1 MADEEGRDGNDIIP
15 GDVFVIGGG
24 DDTRVSVT
32 ECNFS
37 VLRDDGLAYAD
48 KSRFVDR
55 VLSNPARVLLI
66 TRPRRFGKSLN
77 LSMLRYFLDLRYR
90 GNHWFDGLEID
101 THQEYDDVRNAVPV
115 VYIDLKDVRGM
126 TSSENQRAFEK
137 MIMHTVNG
145 FRYLLDSDRLDD
157 FMRGEI
163 DRVINLRLP
172 DLDDLSLLVECLHAH
187 HGVRPVL
194 LIDEYEAPV
203 LFAMDRG
210 YFSDAM
216 DRLRTVL
223 SSLLKNN
230 EHLGKAVIT
239 GVLQMAK
246 EGMFSG
252 VNNLYVSSVFSD
264 DEFSDCFGLTEAEVS
279 GLCEKAGCPER
290 LDEIRAHYDGYRFG
304 DTEVYSPYSVICYFQ
319 YSMRPDSYWVASG
332 SDEQIGRMLNVA
344 DRHVRAQLAVLLSG
358 GTVDAR
364 IDSRLSFPRSGDV
377 LEMDPEDVPAYIVQA
392 GYLTATR
399 NPDGTYALRVPNR
412 EVMDL
417 FGRKVRRW
425 FTPRGWDH
433 MNAFTSAVLSGDA
446 KAVREE
452 IEKVLEV
459 SFNPRSESL
468 ESAPHMF
475 IAGMM
480 WTQSTHRVKVE
491 LHSGDGIAD
500 IGLVPWDRSGMGA
513 IVEIKKISERDDA
526 DEMAGK
532 ALAQVREKEYAW
544 FARGSEVLS
553 YGIAV
558 GGGRVA
564 VRMAEGD

>member
-1 MADEEGRDGNDIIP
+1 MADDEGRDGNDIIP

-101 THQEYDDVRNAVPV
+101 THHEYDDVRNAVPV
-115 VYIDLKDVRGM
+115 VYIDLKDVVGMKTEDNEAEFMSMVSRTVDGFGYLTRSESLSDYQRG
-126 TSSENQRAFEK
+126 Q
-137 MIMHTVNG
+137 
-145 FRYLLDSDRLDD
+145 
-157 FMRGEI
+157 I
-163 DRVINLRLP
+163 DRMLSNPRLT
-172 DLDDLSLLVECLHAH
+172 DLKLLTECLHLH
-187 HGVRPVL
+187 HGVKPYV

-203 LFAMDRG
+203 LFAMNRG

-279 GLCEKAGCPER
+279 GLFEKAGCPER

-319 YSMRPDSYWVASG
+319 YNMRPDSYWVASG

-344 DRHVRAQLAVLLSG
+344 DRHAREQLAVLLSG

-364 IDSRLSFPRSGDV
+364 SDSRLSFPRSGDV

-433 MNAFTSAVLSGDA
+433 MNAFTSAVLSGDVV
-446 KAVREE
+446 AVRGE

-500 IGLVPWDRSGMGA
+500 IGLVPWDRSGRGA
-513 IVEIKKISERDDA
+513 IVEIKKISDKDDA
-526 DEMAGK
+526 DEIAGK
-532 ALAQVREKEYAW
+532 ALVQVREKEYAW
-544 FARGSEVLS
+544 FSRGSEVLS

>member
-15 GDVFVIGGG
+15 RDVFVIGGG

-77 LSMLRYFLDLRYR
+77 LSMLRYFLDIRYR

-101 THQEYDDVRNAVPV
+101 AHHEYDDVRNAVPV
-115 VYIDLKDVRGM
+115 VYIDLKDVVGMKTEDNEAEFMSMVSRTVDGFGYLTRSESLSDYQRG
-126 TSSENQRAFEK
+126 Q
-137 MIMHTVNG
+137 
-145 FRYLLDSDRLDD
+145 
-157 FMRGEI
+157 I
-163 DRVINLRLP
+163 DRMLSNPRLT
-172 DLDDLSLLVECLHAH
+172 DLKLLTECLHLH
-187 HGVRPVL
+187 HGVKPYV

-203 LFAMDRG
+203 LFAMNRG

-239 GVLQMAK
+239 GVLQMAN

-252 VNNLYVSSVFSD
+252 LNDLYVSSVFSD

-319 YSMRPDSYWVASG
+319 YNMRPDSYWVASG

-344 DRHVRAQLAVLLSG
+344 DDNTRAQLAVLLSG

-425 FTPRGWDH
+425 FTPSGWDH
-433 MNAFTSAVLSGDA
+433 MNAFTSAVLSGDVA
-446 KAVREE
+446 AIRGE
-452 IEKVLEV
+452 IEKVLKV

-480 WTQSTHRVKVE
+480 WTQSTHRVKME
-491 LHSGDGIAD
+491 LYSEDETVD
-500 IGLVPWDRSGMGA
+500 IGLVPWDRSGRGA
-513 IVEIKKISERDDA
+513 IVEIKKISDKDDA
-526 DEMAGK
+526 DKIAGK

-564 VRMAEGD
+564 VRMAEED

>member
-1 MADEEGRDGNDIIP
+1 MFNYEHEQNLGIIP
-15 GDVFVIGGG
+15 RDVFVIGGG

-101 THQEYDDVRNAVPV
+101 AHREYDDVRNAVPV
-115 VYIDLKDVRGM
+115 VYIDLKDVVGMKTEDNEAEFMSMVSRTVDGFGYLTRSESLSDYQRG
-126 TSSENQRAFEK
+126 Q
-137 MIMHTVNG
+137 
-145 FRYLLDSDRLDD
+145 
-157 FMRGEI
+157 I
-163 DRVINLRLP
+163 DRMLSNPRLT
-172 DLDDLSLLVECLHAH
+172 DLKLLTECLHLH
-187 HGVRPVL
+187 HGVKPYV

-203 LFAMDRG
+203 LFAMNRG

-239 GVLQMAK
+239 GVLQMAN

-252 VNNLYVSSVFSD
+252 LNDLYVSSVFSD

-319 YSMRPDSYWVASG
+319 YNMRPDSYWVASG

-344 DRHVRAQLAVLLSG
+344 DRHAREQLAVLLSG

-433 MNAFTSAVLSGDA
+433 MNAFTSAVLSGDVV
-446 KAVREE
+446 AVRGE

-500 IGLVPWDRSGMGA
+500 IGLVPWDRSGRGA
-513 IVEIKKISERDDA
+513 IVEIKKISDKDDA
-526 DEMAGK
+526 DEIAGK
-532 ALAQVREKEYAW
+532 ALVQVREKEYAW
-544 FARGSEVLS
+544 FSRGSEVLS

-564 VRMAEGD
+564 VRMAEED

>member
-1 MADEEGRDGNDIIP
+1 MADDEGRDGNDIIP
-15 GDVFVIGGG
+15 RDVFVIGGG

-101 THQEYDDVRNAVPV
+101 AHREYDDVRNAVPV
-115 VYIDLKDVRGM
+115 VYIDLKDVVGMKTEDNEAEFMSMVSRTVDGFGYLTRSESLSDYQRG
-126 TSSENQRAFEK
+126 Q
-137 MIMHTVNG
+137 
-145 FRYLLDSDRLDD
+145 
-157 FMRGEI
+157 I
-163 DRVINLRLP
+163 DRMLSNPRLT
-172 DLDDLSLLVECLHAH
+172 DLKLLTECLHLH
-187 HGVRPVL
+187 HGVKPYV

-203 LFAMDRG
+203 LFAMNRG

-264 DEFSDCFGLTEAEVS
+264 DKFSDCFGLTEAEVS

-319 YSMRPDSYWVASG
+319 YNMRPDSYWVASG

-344 DRHVRAQLAVLLSG
+344 DRHAREQLAVLLSG

-433 MNAFTSAVLSGDA
+433 MNAFTSAVLSGDVA
-446 KAVREE
+446 AVRGE

-500 IGLVPWDRSGMGA
+500 IGLVPWDRSGRGA
-513 IVEIKKISERDDA
+513 IVEIKKISDKDDA
-526 DEMAGK
+526 DEIAGK
-532 ALAQVREKEYAW
+532 ALVQVREKEYAW
-544 FARGSEVLS
+544 FSRGSEVLS

-564 VRMAEGD
+564 VRMAEED

>member
-1 MADEEGRDGNDIIP
+1 MADDEGRDGNDIIP
-15 GDVFVIGGG
+15 RDVFVIGGG

-101 THQEYDDVRNAVPV
+101 AHREYDDVRNAVPV
-115 VYIDLKDVRGM
+115 VYIDLKDVVGMKTEDNEAEFMSMVSRTVDGFGYLTRSESLSDYQRG
-126 TSSENQRAFEK
+126 Q
-137 MIMHTVNG
+137 
-145 FRYLLDSDRLDD
+145 
-157 FMRGEI
+157 I
-163 DRVINLRLP
+163 DRMLSNPRLT
-172 DLDDLSLLVECLHAH
+172 DLKLLTECLHLH
-187 HGVRPVL
+187 HGVKPYV

-203 LFAMDRG
+203 LFAMNRG

-264 DEFSDCFGLTEAEVS
+264 DKFSDCFGLTEAEVS

-319 YSMRPDSYWVASG
+319 YNMRPDSYWVASG

-344 DRHVRAQLAVLLSG
+344 DRHAREQLAVLLSG

-433 MNAFTSAVLSGDA
+433 MNAFTSAVLSGDVV
-446 KAVREE
+446 AVRGE

-500 IGLVPWDRSGMGA
+500 IGLVPWDRSGRGA
-513 IVEIKKISERDDA
+513 IVEIKKISDKDDA
-526 DEMAGK
+526 DEIAGK
-532 ALAQVREKEYAW
+532 ALVQVREKEYAW
-544 FARGSEVLS
+544 FSRGSEVLS

-564 VRMAEGD
+564 VRMAEED

>member
-1 MADEEGRDGNDIIP
+1 MADDEGRDGNDIIP
-15 GDVFVIGGG
+15 RDVFVIGGG

-101 THQEYDDVRNAVPV
+101 AHREYDDVRNAVPV
-115 VYIDLKDVRGM
+115 VYIDLKDVVGMKTEDNEAEFMSMVSRTVDGFGYLTRSESLSDYQRG
-126 TSSENQRAFEK
+126 Q
-137 MIMHTVNG
+137 
-145 FRYLLDSDRLDD
+145 
-157 FMRGEI
+157 I
-163 DRVINLRLP
+163 DRMLSNPRLT
-172 DLDDLSLLVECLHAH
+172 DLKLLTECLHLH
-187 HGVRPVL
+187 HGVKPYV

-203 LFAMDRG
+203 LFAMNRG

-264 DEFSDCFGLTEAEVS
+264 DKFSDCFGLTEAEVS

-319 YSMRPDSYWVASG
+319 YNMRPDSYWVASG

-344 DRHVRAQLAVLLSG
+344 DRHAREQLAVLLSG

-433 MNAFTSAVLSGDA
+433 MNAFTSAVLSGDVV
-446 KAVREE
+446 AVRGE

-500 IGLVPWDRSGMGA
+500 IGLVPWDRSGRGA
-513 IVEIKKISERDDA
+513 IVEIKKISDKDDA
-526 DEMAGK
+526 DEIAGK
-532 ALAQVREKEYAW
+532 ALVQVREKEYAW
-544 FARGSEVLS
+544 FSRGSEVLS

>member
-1 MADEEGRDGNDIIP
+1 MADDEGRDGNDIIP

-101 THQEYDDVRNAVPV
+101 THHEYDDVRNAVPV
-115 VYIDLKDVRGM
+115 VYIDLKDVVGMKTEDNEAEFMSMVSRTVDGFGYLTRSESLSDYQRG
-126 TSSENQRAFEK
+126 Q
-137 MIMHTVNG
+137 
-145 FRYLLDSDRLDD
+145 
-157 FMRGEI
+157 I
-163 DRVINLRLP
+163 DRMLSNPRLT
-172 DLDDLSLLVECLHAH
+172 DLKLLTECLHLH
-187 HGVRPVL
+187 HGVKPYV

-203 LFAMDRG
+203 LFAMNRG

-279 GLCEKAGCPER
+279 GLFEKAGCPER

-319 YSMRPDSYWVASG
+319 YNMRPDSYWVASG

-344 DRHVRAQLAVLLSG
+344 DRHAREQLAVLLSG

-433 MNAFTSAVLSGDA
+433 MNAFTSAVLSGDVA
-446 KAVREE
+446 AVRGE

-500 IGLVPWDRSGMGA
+500 IGLVPWDRSGRGA

-526 DEMAGK
+526 DEIAGK

>member
-77 LSMLRYFLDLRYR
+77 LSMLRYFLDLRYS

-101 THQEYDDVRNAVPV
+101 THHEYDDVRNAVPV

-157 FMRGEI
+157 FMRGEV
-163 DRVINLRLP
+163 DRVINRRLP
-172 DLDDLSLLVECLHAH
+172 DLDDLSLLIKCLHAH

-216 DRLRTVL
+216 DHLRTVL

-344 DRHVRAQLAVLLSG
+344 DRHAREQLAVLLSG

-377 LEMDPEDVPAYIVQA
+377 LEMDSESCKVVDKVHTGAILVDGLGVGDVGNIVLRDRQHLAEDGIIIVVLTLERRTNRLLA
-392 GYLTATR
+392 G
-399 NPDGTYALRVPNR
+399 PDIVSRGFVYVR
-412 EVMDL
+412 ESEQLM
-417 FGRKVRRW
+417 
-425 FTPRGWDH
+425 
-433 MNAFTSAVLSGDA
+433 GDA
-446 KAVREE
+446 KKAVSDALD
-452 IEKVLEV
+452 KCL
-459 SFNPRSESL
+459 
-468 ESAPHMF
+468 
-475 IAGMM
+475 
-480 WTQSTHRVKVE
+480 
-491 LHSGDGIAD
+491 SGRHTDWNRIK
-500 IGLVPWDRSGMGA
+500 LVIRDAMNDYIW
-513 IVEIKKISERDDA
+513 KKTKRKPMVIPIIMDVD
-526 DEMAGK
+526 
-532 ALAQVREKEYAW
+532 V
-544 FARGSEVLS
+544 
-553 YGIAV
+553 
-558 GGGRVA
+558 
-564 VRMAEGD
+564 

>member
-1 MADEEGRDGNDIIP
+1 MADDEGRDGNDIIP
-15 GDVFVIGGG
+15 RDVFVIGGG

-101 THQEYDDVRNAVPV
+101 AHREYDDVRNAVPV
-115 VYIDLKDVRGM
+115 VYIDLKDVVGMKTEDNEAEFMSMVSRTVDGFGYLTRSESLSDYQRG
-126 TSSENQRAFEK
+126 Q
-137 MIMHTVNG
+137 
-145 FRYLLDSDRLDD
+145 
-157 FMRGEI
+157 I
-163 DRVINLRLP
+163 DRMLSNPRLT
-172 DLDDLSLLVECLHAH
+172 DLKLLTECLHLH
-187 HGVRPVL
+187 HGVKPYV

-203 LFAMDRG
+203 LFAMNRG

-264 DEFSDCFGLTEAEVS
+264 DKFSDCFGLTEAEVS

-319 YSMRPDSYWVASG
+319 YNMRPDSYWVASG

-344 DRHVRAQLAVLLSG
+344 DRHAREQLAVLLSG

-364 IDSRLSFPRSGDV
+364 IDSRLSLPRSGDV

-433 MNAFTSAVLSGDA
+433 MNAFTSAVLSGDVA
-446 KAVREE
+446 AVRGE

-500 IGLVPWDRSGMGA
+500 IGLVPGDRSGRGA

-526 DEMAGK
+526 DEIAGK

>member
-1 MADEEGRDGNDIIP
+1 MADDEGRDGNDIIP

-101 THQEYDDVRNAVPV
+101 THHEYDDVRNAVPV
-115 VYIDLKDVRGM
+115 VYIDLKDVVGMKTEDNEAEFMSMVSRTVDGFGYLTRSESLSDYQRG
-126 TSSENQRAFEK
+126 Q
-137 MIMHTVNG
+137 
-145 FRYLLDSDRLDD
+145 
-157 FMRGEI
+157 I
-163 DRVINLRLP
+163 DRMLSNPRLT
-172 DLDDLSLLVECLHAH
+172 DLKLLTECLHLH
-187 HGVRPVL
+187 HGVKPYV

-203 LFAMDRG
+203 LFAMNRG

-290 LDEIRAHYDGYRFG
+290 MDEIRAHYDGYRFG

-319 YSMRPDSYWVASG
+319 YNMRPDSYWVASG

-344 DRHVRAQLAVLLSG
+344 DRHAREQLAVLLSG

-433 MNAFTSAVLSGDA
+433 MNAFTSAVLSGDVV
-446 KAVREE
+446 AVRGE
-452 IEKVLEV
+452 IEKVLEA

-500 IGLVPWDRSGMGA
+500 IGLVPWDRSGRGA
-513 IVEIKKISERDDA
+513 IVEIKKISDKDDA
-526 DEMAGK
+526 DEIAGK
-532 ALAQVREKEYAW
+532 ALVQVREKEYAW
-544 FARGSEVLS
+544 FSRGSEVLS

>member
-1 MADEEGRDGNDIIP
+1 MADDEGRDGNDIIP

-101 THQEYDDVRNAVPV
+101 AHREYDDVRNAVPV
-115 VYIDLKDVRGM
+115 VYIDLKDVVGMKTEDNEAEFMSMVSRTVDGFGYLTRSESLSDYQRG
-126 TSSENQRAFEK
+126 Q
-137 MIMHTVNG
+137 
-145 FRYLLDSDRLDD
+145 
-157 FMRGEI
+157 I
-163 DRVINLRLP
+163 DRMLSNPRLT
-172 DLDDLSLLVECLHAH
+172 DLKLLTECLHLH
-187 HGVRPVL
+187 HGVKPYV

-203 LFAMDRG
+203 LFAMNRG

-264 DEFSDCFGLTEAEVS
+264 DKFSDCFGLTEAEVS

-319 YSMRPDSYWVASG
+319 YNMRPDSYWVASG

-344 DRHVRAQLAVLLSG
+344 DRHAREQLAVLLSG

-433 MNAFTSAVLSGDA
+433 MNAFTSAVLSGDVA
-446 KAVREE
+446 AVRGE

-500 IGLVPWDRSGMGA
+500 IGLVPWDRSGRGA

>member
-1 MADEEGRDGNDIIP
+1 MKQN
-15 GDVFVIGGG
+15 
-24 DDTRVSVT
+24 
-32 ECNFS
+32 
-37 VLRDDGLAYAD
+37 
-48 KSRFVDR
+48 
-55 VLSNPARVLLI
+55 
-66 TRPRRFGKSLN
+66 
-77 LSMLRYFLDLRYR
+77 
-90 GNHWFDGLEID
+90 
-101 THQEYDDVRNAVPV
+101 
-115 VYIDLKDVRGM
+115 
-126 TSSENQRAFEK
+126 
-137 MIMHTVNG
+137 
-145 FRYLLDSDRLDD
+145 DD
-157 FMRGEI
+157 FMLE
-163 DRVINLRLP
+163 
-172 DLDDLSLLVECLHAH
+172 DLDDEKTIEFIKNYLPQE
-187 HGVRPVL
+187 
-194 LIDEYEAPV
+194 
-203 LFAMDRG
+203 
-210 YFSDAM
+210 
-216 DRLRTVL
+216 
-223 SSLLKNN
+223 LK
-230 EHLGKAVIT
+230 GK
-239 GVLQMAK
+239 
-246 EGMFSG
+246 
-252 VNNLYVSSVFSD
+252 FSD

-344 DRHVRAQLAVLLSG
+344 DRHAREQLAVLLSG

-500 IGLVPWDRSGMGA
+500 IGLVPWDRSGRGA

-526 DEMAGK
+526 DEIAGK